1 LRIDKLRPFRCGP
14 AKPSPRS
21 EGGSAPDLP
30 HDYSLTTVAV
40 GCKPA
45 IRYAPWIQVHVPAM
59 FLGQARQLKKRMPND
74 SEEISVIKEPVEID
88 TYSGQYQRPGERR
101 PALVFLR
108 GELLAVPIPLERAEV
123 TLGRALDADIRI
135 NDSRASRLHAR
146 ISTEPDAETGVVR
159 YRLTDLDST
168 NGTMLNG
175 KAIVQAFLQDG
186 DKFEVGDQ
194 LIRFEMLDE
203 IDREFQQQIHRLL
216 VHDELTG
223 LLTSKSFF
231 SELRREAARA
241 EAESMPFCVLMM
253 DLDYFKE
260 VNDTYGHLVGSETL
274 EEVGAVINKTLRAGD
289 VGARFGGEEFAAF
302 LLAADYAQG
311 MVAAERVR
319 SAIEKHVFPAVRRES
334 TESPRT
340 HKITISIGVA
350 AFPDDGRDPIQL
362 VELADSAL
370 YRAKRSGRNCVCAYR
385 PAGTTEVL
393 HLRPRLE
400 T

>member
-1 LRIDKLRPFRCGP
+1 M
-14 AKPSPRS
+14 A
-21 EGGSAPDLP
+21 
-30 HDYSLTTVAV
+30 
-40 GCKPA
+40 
-45 IRYAPWIQVHVPAM
+45 
-59 FLGQARQLKKRMPND
+59 ND
-74 SEEISVIKEPVEID
+74 SEEISVVKEPAEID
-88 TYSGQYQRPGERR
+88 AYSGQFQRPGDRR

-108 GELLAVPIPLERAEV
+108 GELLAVPIPLDRPEV
-123 TLGRALDADIRI
+123 TLGRSLDADIRI

-146 ISTEPDAETGVVR
+146 IITETDEATGVTR
-159 YRLTDLDST
+159 YRLKDLDST
-168 NGTMLNG
+168 NGTLLNG
-175 KAIVQAFLQDG
+175 KRINQELMQDG

-241 EAESMPFCVLMM
+241 DAESMPFCVLMM
-253 DLDYFKE
+253 DIDFFKE

-274 EEVGAVINKTLRAGD
+274 EEVGAVIKKSLRAGD

-302 LLAADYAQG
+302 LLDADYAQG
-311 MVAAERVR
+311 MIAAERVR
-319 SAIEKHVFPAVRRES
+319 SAIEKHDFPAVRRES
-334 TESPRT
+334 TEPPRT
-340 HKITISIGVA
+340 HNITISLGVA
-350 AFPDDGRDPIQL
+350 SFPEDARDPIQL

-370 YRAKRSGRNCVCAYR
+370 YRAKRSGRNCVCPYR
-385 PAGTTEVL
+385 PAVTTEVVR
-393 HLRPRLE
+393 LRPRVE